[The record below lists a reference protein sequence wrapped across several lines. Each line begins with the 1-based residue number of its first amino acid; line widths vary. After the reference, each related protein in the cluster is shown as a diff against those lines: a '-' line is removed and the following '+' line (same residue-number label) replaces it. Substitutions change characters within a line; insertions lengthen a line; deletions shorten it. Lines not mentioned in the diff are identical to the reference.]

1 MCIRTHKAILSN
13 QQSKGVGMGESKVAS
28 MVQQMGRVK
37 TAEVDSKGCKTDSKG
52 CVEVDSMGCKTGST
66 YLTKAERVEFYGL
79 CKLHTNQDGEY
90 TDKTGLTIGQQERFS
105 VLVKK
110 YGFSNNND

>member
-13 QQSKGVGMGESKVAS
+13 QQSKGVGMGDSKVVS

-37 TAEVDSKGCKTDSKG
+37 TAEVDSKG

-110 YGFSNNND
+110 YGFSNNNS